1 MERYLDYFREEH
13 LDVLMQKKLFS
24 GMTHDEIKSFIFFA
38 KPLYVKLYEGQSL
51 QLEYEYFNMMGLVIS
66 GAMHVFSVSYDGNR
80 TLMRSMKNGEAGGV
94 LCSLIDYRR
103 YLIELVAY
111 QDAEMIMF
119 SADAVFQTEGTIVVP
134 QHKILVNIIQSQRE
148 MYLDMAEH
156 LAILSQRTVRTKIL
170 RFLRYYS
177 EMNNSLDF
185 RVPYTREGLADYLAV
200 DRASLS
206 RSLGAMRDEGVIE
219 FDRGSFKVLEEDKL
233 YDN

>member
-1 MERYLDYFREEH
+1 MR
-13 LDVLMQKKLFS
+13 KLF
-24 GMTHDEIKSFIFFA
+24 FFMA
-38 KPLYVKLYEGQSL
+38 LFATLATYADDKTVSSPDGRL
-51 QLEYEYFNMMGLVIS
+51 QVTIS
-66 GAMHVFSVSYDGNR
+66 CQDGRACYSVSYDGNR

-177 EMNNSLDF
+177 EMNNSLEF
-185 RVPYTREGLADYLAV
+185 KVPYTREGLADYLAV

>member
-94 LCSLIDYRR
+94 LCSLI
-103 YLIELVAY
+103 ELVAY

-177 EMNNSLDF
+177 EMNNSLEF
-185 RVPYTREGLADYLAV
+185 KVPYTREGLADYLAV

-206 RSLGAMRDEGVIE
+206 RSLGAMRDEGVIAFE
-219 FDRGSFKVLEEDKL
+219 RSEFKVFDADKL
-233 YDN
+233 YE

>member
-1 MERYLDYFREEH
+1 MERFLDYFREEH

-24 GMTHDEIKSFIFFA
+24 GMTCDEIRSFILFA

-51 QLEYEYFNMMGLVIS
+51 QLEYTYFNMMGLVIS
-66 GAMHVFSVSYDGNR
+66 GAVHVFSVSYDGNR
-80 TLMRSMKNGEAGGV
+80 TLMRSMKDGDAGGV
-94 LCSLIDYRR
+94 LCSLIDYCK
-103 YLIELVAY
+103 YMIELVSY

-156 LAILSQRTVRTKIL
+156 LAILSQRTVRTKIM

-177 EMNNSLDF
+177 EMNNSLEF
-185 RVPYTREGLADYLAV
+185 KVPFTREGLADYLAV

-206 RSLGAMRDEGVIE
+206 RSLGAMRDEGVIAFE
-219 FDRGSFKVLEEDKL
+219 RSEFKVFDADKL
-233 YDN
+233 YE